1 MARDLF
7 FGHTRRN
14 WARGLRPTGGC
25 STAQPTMSDEV
36 TLRLTE
42 PEIAMLAE
50 VAATKARADAGD
62 RASRKKIA
70 KLTARVAKLKQRAS
84 RGDASARRTLLVL
97 NESGVFRPTQ
107 TITMGGP
114 LCVLGE
120 QISNQDYRVAVLK
133 QARRTAGGQA
143 PTTLH
148 FFKAKSAVDGTMRRA
163 GLSLYLPGSR
173 PGRVTA

>member
-1 MARDLF
+1 MARDLI
-7 FGHTRRN
+7 FGKTRRS
-14 WARGLRPTGGC
+14 WARGTAC
-25 STAQPTMSDEV
+25 SASPSPMSDEV

-62 RASRKKIA
+62 RGSRKKISKLSA
-70 KLTARVAKLKQRAS
+70 KVASLQKKAN
-84 RGDASARRTLLVL
+84 RGDAGAKRTLLVL
-97 NESGVFRPTQ
+97 RESGVFRPTQ

-133 QARRTAGGQA
+133 QARRAAGGQA